1 MGIAYVN
8 EPMTV
13 LAAGMV
19 PIAKARIEQAVV

>member
-13 LAAGMV
+13 IAAGML
-19 PIAKARIEQAVV
+19 PIADVRIEQGVV